1 MARMRADSSI
11 RRTPGDRRFAI
22 ELFGV
27 TDTAIDE
34 LPEAGMRLITLVD
47 IEGISLDD
55 AARALRVSKA
65 RAAKALNSA
74 RIHVRGAIDDYLKTA
89 EA

>member
-1 MARMRADSSI
+1 MAPEDDVA
-11 RRTPGDRRFAI
+11 TI

-27 TDTAIDE
+27 TNSAIDE

-47 IEGISLDD
+47 IEGVSLDD

-65 RAAKALNSA
+65 RAAQALNSA
-74 RIHVRGAIDDYLKTA
+74 RIHVRGAIDNYLKTA

>member
-1 MARMRADSSI
+1 LAPEDDVA
-11 RRTPGDRRFAI
+11 TI

-27 TDTAIDE
+27 TDSAIDE

-47 IEGISLDD
+47 IEGVSLDD

-65 RAAKALNSA
+65 RGAQALNSA